1 MILIIIHLILKFRF
15 SEKATKIWR
24 NLPLGFDIMWVK
36 VKTQWGNFFQIM
48 WPPHNILTLQVRLH
62 LRRKNTLKKYEE
74 CHWGVIDKTTIV
86 HFISN
91 QFVARSHIFIKF
103 IQIISV
109 SGLILK
115 SVKWMQGIGN
125 GNQIRIKKR
134 RWNFQGFVN
143 SRLSRLQAE
152 TWANI
157 INESSGVAC

>member
-1 MILIIIHLILKFRF
+1 M
-15 SEKATKIWR
+15 SSS
-24 NLPLGFDIMWVK
+24 GS
-36 VKTQWGNFFQIM
+36 FFQIM
-48 WPPHNILTLQVRLH
+48 WPPPNILTLQVRLH
-62 LRRKNTLKKYEE
+62 LRRENTLKKYEE

-115 SVKWMQGIGN
+115 SIKWMQRI

-134 RWNFQGFVN
+134 RGNFQGFVN

-157 INESSGVAC
+157 INESRGVACQQVWRFFFNRLYSILSFRLPQLLIQRLYQSPI

>member
-1 MILIIIHLILKFRF
+1 ME
-15 SEKATKIWR
+15 S
-24 NLPLGFDIMWVK
+24 
-36 VKTQWGNFFQIM
+36 FFQIM

-157 INESSGVAC
+157 INESSGTLPWNLNGSSSFCKGPRTCKVSKSADPPGPCTFRLY